1 MFQNN
6 REGANMKTIYDQ
18 IENYLTYCEK
28 VRKMSSVTINTKRY
42 ILTRFA
48 RETEVKNLKK
58 LSNPIF
64 NYYIAKLT
72 ETGAS
77 GRSVNTYSAS
87 ILAFVKYYQ
96 KMGMKMPFR
105 PILVRKLKETKIER
119 TFYTKKE
126 IGRVLKKADF
136 ETKLMIEMMFETGMR
151 ISEVANLK
159 IADFSGQRIRFVG
172 KGNKSREVYIG
183 PATLKMLEKHLE
195 KNQIRDFLWGKTLNG
210 EPPTAHTLRKRL
222 KRTFSGAGFTGFYP
236 HALRH
241 SFATNLQKNGASVAE
256 IKEMMGHSSVA
267 TTERYLHGFDGK
279 MRELFEK
286 YT

>member
-1 MFQNN
+1 
-6 REGANMKTIYDQ
+6 MKTIYDQ

-28 VRKMSSVTINTKRY
+28 VRKMSPVTISAKRY
-42 ILTRFA
+42 ILTRFV
-48 RETEVKNLKK
+48 RETEVRNLKK

-64 NYYIAKLT
+64 DNYIAKLV
-72 ETGAS
+72 EAGAS
-77 GRSVNTYSAS
+77 GRSVNTYSTN
-87 ILAFVKYYQ
+87 ILTFVEYYQ
-96 KMGMKMPFR
+96 KLGLKMPFQ

-126 IGRVLKKADF
+126 IGKVLKKANF
-136 ETKLMIEMMFETGMR
+136 ETKLMIKMMFETGMR
-151 ISEVANLK
+151 ISEVANLR
-159 IADFSGQRIRFVG
+159 IADFSGQRIRFIG
-172 KGNKSREVYIG
+172 KGNKSREVYISL
-183 PATLKMLEKHLE
+183 ATLEMLEKYLE

-222 KRTFSGAGFTGFYP
+222 KQAFFRAGFTDFYP

-286 YT
+286 YR

>member
-1 MFQNN
+1 
-6 REGANMKTIYDQ
+6 MKNIYDQ

-28 VRKMSSVTINTKRY
+28 VRKMSPVTINTKRY

-48 RETEVKNLKK
+48 RETEVKSLKK
-58 LSNPIF
+58 LSNSIF
-64 NYYIAKLT
+64 DNYIAKLT
-72 ETGAS
+72 EAGAS
-77 GRSVNTYSAS
+77 GRSVNTYSTN
-87 ILAFVKYYQ
+87 ILTFVKYQQ
-96 KMGMKMPFR
+96 KLGLKMPFR
-105 PILVRKLKETKIER
+105 PTLAKKLKETKIER

-126 IGRVLKKADF
+126 IGKVLKMADF
-136 ETKLMIEMMFETGMR
+136 ETKLMIKMMFETGMR

-159 IADFSGQRIRFVG
+159 KANFSGQRIRFIG
-172 KGNKSREVYIG
+172 KGGKAREVYIS
-183 PATLKMLEKHLE
+183 PATLKMLEKYLE
-195 KNQIRDFLWGKTLNG
+195 KNQNRDFLWGKTLNG

-222 KRTFSGAGFTGFYP
+222 KRTFSRAGFANFYP

-286 YT
+286 YR

>member
-1 MFQNN
+1 
-6 REGANMKTIYDQ
+6 MKNIYDQ

-28 VRKMSSVTINTKRY
+28 VRKMSPVTINTKRY

-48 RETEVKNLKK
+48 RETELRSLKK

-64 NYYIAKLT
+64 DNYIAKLT
-72 ETGAS
+72 EAGAS
-77 GRSVNTYSAS
+77 GRSVNTYSAN
-87 ILAFVKYYQ
+87 ILTFVKYQQ
-96 KMGMKMPFR
+96 KLGLKMPFR
-105 PILVRKLKETKIER
+105 PTLAKKLKETKIER

-126 IGRVLKKADF
+126 IGKVLKIADF
-136 ETKLMIEMMFETGMR
+136 ETKLMIKMMFETGMR

-159 IADFSGQRIRFVG
+159 KANFSGQRIRFIG
-172 KGNKSREVYIG
+172 KGNKAREVYIS
-183 PATLKMLEKHLE
+183 PATLKMLEKYLE
-195 KNQIRDFLWGKTLNG
+195 KNQIRDFLWGKTLNC

-222 KRTFSGAGFTGFYP
+222 KQAFSRAGFANFYP

-267 TTERYLHGFDGK
+267 TTEKYLHGFDGK

-286 YT
+286 YR

>member
-1 MFQNN
+1 
-6 REGANMKTIYDQ
+6 MKTIYDQ

-28 VRKMSSVTINTKRY
+28 VRKMSPVTISAKRY
-42 ILTRFA
+42 ILTRFV

-64 NYYIAKLT
+64 DNYIAKLI
-72 ETGAS
+72 EAGAS
-77 GRSVNTYSAS
+77 GRSVNTYSTS

-96 KMGMKMPFR
+96 KMGLKMPFQ

-126 IGRVLKKADF
+126 IGKVLKMADF
-136 ETKLMIEMMFETGMR
+136 ETKLMIKIMFETGMR
-151 ISEVANLK
+151 ISEVANLRV
-159 IADFSGQRIRFVG
+159 ADFSDQRIRFIG
-172 KGNKSREVYIG
+172 KGNKLREAYIS
-183 PATLKMLEKHLE
+183 PATLKMLEKYLKKH
-195 KNQIRDFLWGKTLNG
+195 QIRDFLWGKTLNG
-210 EPPTAHTLRKRL
+210 EPPTTHTLRKRL
-222 KRTFSGAGFTGFYP
+222 KRAFSRAGFTDFYP

-286 YT
+286 YQR